1 MLTVTVDGTPLH
13 YRDVGQGLPVLL
25 LHAFPL
31 HGAAFDRQV
40 AALSGRYRFI
50 LPDHCGFGQSGPG
63 RGPTEMAR
71 IARDALALLDALRI
85 DSAVVGGVSMGGYA
99 AMALLREDAGRV
111 RGLVLVDT
119 QATADDE
126 AGRAR
131 REASAQEALEK
142 GVEPLIQ
149 ALLPR
154 LVAAGPASPVGRE
167 VAAMMREASPQAV
180 AAAQR
185 GMALRPDSKD
195 VLARFAGPALIIVG
209 EHDPVTPMEK
219 ARQMVDLIS
228 GAKLEI
234 IPGAGHL
241 PNQEQ
246 PERFNAVLDGFLA
259 PLSGEQ
265 APPRDG
271 SPSPPPKPRA

>member
-1 MLTVTVDGTPLH
+1 MLTVTVDGVALH

-31 HGAAFDRQV
+31 HGAAFDKQV

-50 LPDHCGFGQSGPG
+50 VPDHRGFGQSRLGE
-63 RGPTEMAR
+63 GPTQMSR
-71 IARDALALLDALRI
+71 IAQDALALLDALKI
-85 DSAVVGGVSMGGYA
+85 DSAVVGGVSRGGYA

-126 AGRAR
+126 AARAR
-131 REASAQEALEK
+131 REASAQEALRE
-142 GVEPLIQ
+142 GPEAAVR
-149 ALLPR
+149 ALLPK
-154 LVAAGPASPVGRE
+154 VVVEPDSAVGRE
-167 VAAMMREASPQAV
+167 VAAMMRMATPAGI

-195 VLARFAGPALIIVG
+195 ILARYAGPALVVVG
-209 EHDPVTPMEK
+209 EKDPVTPLEK
-219 ARQMVDLIS
+219 AKQMADLITGS
-228 GAKLEI
+228 RLEV
-234 IPGAGHL
+234 IPDAAHL

-246 PERFNAVLDGFLA
+246 PEKFNTVLDSF
-259 PLSGEQ
+259 LSGL
-265 APPRDG
+265 
-271 SPSPPPKPRA
+271 

>member
-1 MLTVTVDGTPLH
+1 VLTVTVDGIPLH
-13 YRDVGQGLPVLL
+13 YLDVGQGLPVLL

-31 HGAAFDRQV
+31 NGSAFDKQV
-40 AALSGRYRFI
+40 RALSGRYRFI
-50 LPDHCGFGQSGPG
+50 VPDIRGFGQSRRGS
-63 RGPTEMAR
+63 GPTEMSRVAQ
-71 IARDALALLDALRI
+71 DALALLDALKI
-85 DSAVVGGVSMGGYA
+85 DSAVVGGVSMGGYV

-142 GVEPLIQ
+142 GVEPLAQ
-149 ALLPR
+149 TLLPK
-154 LVAAGPASPVGRE
+154 LVHAGPDSPVGRE
-167 VAAMMREASPQAV
+167 VSAMMRAAGPDAV

-195 VLARFAGPALIIVG
+195 ILARFAGPALVVVG
-209 EHDPVTPMEK
+209 EHDVVTPVEK
-219 ARQMVDLIS
+219 AKQLAELIS
-228 GAKLEI
+228 GARLEI

-241 PNQEQ
+241 SNQEQ
-246 PERFNAVLDGFLA
+246 PERFNEVLDRFLA
-259 PLSGEQ
+259 SLSG
-265 APPRDG
+265 
-271 SPSPPPKPRA
+271 